1 MTNYQTFKQNHYLPN
16 LKHINYLLSSQN
28 QQPLQQFLSSESY
41 ILLTYLNNTLKTTM
55 ETQPKKHQRFYNS
68 ILLTKNFAKNTL
80 NLSYH
85 QLRKA
90 LDLLKYF
97 NLITISY
104 YYSPITHHKTRTIT
118 LQLSNYQYFIKL
130 LNQYK
135 NIKSNQNH
143 NFSEFLKPINTYLN
157 TIYTLELEE
166 EEDILF

>member
-16 LKHINYLLSSQN
+16 LKHINTLLSFQN

-41 ILLTYLNNTLKTTM
+41 TLLTYLNNTLKTTM

-68 ILLTKNFAKNTL
+68 ILLTNNFAKNTL

-85 QLRKA
+85 QLKKA
-90 LDLLKYF
+90 LDLLTYY
-97 NLITISY
+97 NLINISY

-135 NIKSNQNH
+135 NIKSNPNH
-143 NFSEFLKPINTYLN
+143 NFSEFLRSINIYFN
-157 TIYTLELEE
+157 TIYSQELEE
-166 EEDILF
+166 EEELLY